1 MKYLLSALTWF
12 KYVLIPPFG
21 ALLIWFMTS
30 FSSSMTRYVLPYLG
44 NLVAYLYSK
53 CGEYILTDGMQGTGA
68 QNKVYWAVYNGMVS
82 CVNMVGNL
90 VYGLNAWVDVGLI
103 VNTLVTLLIIEMS
116 YLALRFVLKL
126 ITVGQI

>member
-30 FSSSMTRYVLPYLG
+30 FSSSMTHYVLPYLG
-44 NLVAYLYSK
+44 NLVTYLYSK
-53 CGEYILTDGMQGTGA
+53 CGEFILTDEMQGGGA
-68 QNKVYWAVYNGMVS
+68 RNKVYWAVYNGMVS

-90 VYGLNAWVDVGLI
+90 VYGLNGWVDVGLI